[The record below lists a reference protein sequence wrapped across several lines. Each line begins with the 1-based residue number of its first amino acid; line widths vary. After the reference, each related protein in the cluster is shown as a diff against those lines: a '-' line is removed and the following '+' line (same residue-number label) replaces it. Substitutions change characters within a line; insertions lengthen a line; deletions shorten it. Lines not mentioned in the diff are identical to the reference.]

1 MILTN
6 DRELVASWSRAQLES
21 QYVRVAMLA
30 LAAREAKV
38 IVETVPEPELD
49 LTPLD
54 NVVWEETLPTPSD
67 ADVIANY
74 EIALDL
80 VVERAR
86 HVVAAFGSKS
96 KRARGVRVARA
107 RELRLAIEKLD
118 VAQGQLDQLEES
130 TDEG

>member
-6 DRELVASWSRAQLES
+6 DRELVASWSRAHLES

-38 IVETVPEPELD
+38 IVETEPEPELD

-54 NVVWEETLPTPSD
+54 NVVWEEKTPSD

-86 HVVAAFGSKS
+86 HVVAAFASKS

-118 VAQGQLDQLEES
+118 VAQGQLDQLEE
-130 TDEG
+130 DAAN

>member
-6 DRELVASWSRAQLES
+6 DRELVASWSRAHLES

-38 IVETVPEPELD
+38 IVETEPEPELD

-54 NVVWEETLPTPSD
+54 NVVWEEKAPSD

-86 HVVAAFGSKS
+86 HVVAAFASKS

-118 VAQGQLDQLEES
+118 VAQGQLDQLEE
-130 TDEG
+130 DAAN